1 MVDNNNGNIE
11 EVDIDYINQSIQNN
25 GLNIS
30 KSVDELTKELR
41 MHNILKVIEL
51 DLDKS
56 YSINY
61 QGLSEQAKKV
71 IKDYLED

>member
-1 MVDNNNGNIE
+1 MVDNNGNIE
-11 EVDIDYINQSIQNN
+11 EVDIDFIKGSIDNN

-30 KSVDELTKELR
+30 KSIDNLTKELR
-41 MHNILKVIEL
+41 IYNILKIIEL

-61 QGLSEQAKKV
+61 QGLSKQAKET
-71 IKDYLED
+71 IEQYFGD